1 MFREQQ
7 DRKLGQKLSAS
18 FDSAGNA
25 GLKETP
31 TTNLHSALQLI
42 QPSEKTD
49 LCARHERSATRISD
63 LISSD
68 FLRHA
73 TLKSNYRFNLVIP
86 EKKSRP
92 TRNGEIRRI
101 EAFGQDS
108 ANSSDDSCRE
118 ITSSH
123 LLNKEAEHPKNQT
136 LLEYYE
142 TICQTFF
149 TSKNKF
155 KDQGSQAANQ
165 EEQKARGTVEEPLE
179 LPDPQKLLEEAKKSA
194 ASSKKFIRLIHGLS
208 PAKSAPFIK
217 LVEQE
222 MANLIQNE
230 NTCYIVKYFLK
241 VSEPARQMATSICS
255 SSLELML
262 EKQHTSRV
270 VYTLCNNSGDFREI
284 LLGLFRRKMLRLISS
299 LAGAILLSLL
309 IQNVEDSS
317 KYYFVFEELRKNHDL
332 IRTEYFGR
340 AFASFMTFC
349 PADLLD
355 EIAKIFRKNLL
366 FMVHNIYGNHLL
378 QIFFERQNATGMR
391 LCESILKKIC
401 NKAVV
406 RKYSRY
412 VLLKA
417 ILSDSKGDFTQEIL
431 ALTFENQQLLE
442 SIVQKK
448 MSSMILL
455 LCLAK
460 CKSAAV
466 LSRYLGSLN
475 RIQKKMES
483 HNGSKQAFEEFFK
496 ELETFKSRINR
507 SMD

>member
-1 MFREQQ
+1 MIRAQEDQ
-7 DRKLGQKLSAS
+7 KLGPTQISSLE
-18 FDSAGNA
+18 SAGKA
-25 GLKETP
+25 ALKESFTSS
-31 TTNLHSALQLI
+31 LHFTLQPI
-42 QPSEKTD
+42 QPSRKLD
-49 LCARHERSATRISD
+49 LPAPHARSITRISE

-68 FLRHA
+68 YLRHA
-73 TLKSNYRFNLVIP
+73 SLKSNYRFNLVIP
-86 EKKSRP
+86 ETKVRP
-92 TRNGEIRRI
+92 IRSGEFRGLK
-101 EAFGQDS
+101 AFGRDS
-108 ANSSDDSCRE
+108 ANSSGDSCEE
-118 ITSSH
+118 IKTSL
-123 LLNKEAEHPKNQT
+123 LLNKESQAPKNLT
-136 LLEYYE
+136 LQEQYE
-142 TICQTFF
+142 NICQGFF

-165 EEQKARGTVEEPLE
+165 EEQRARGVVEEPLE
-179 LPDPQKLLEEAKKSA
+179 LPDPTKLLEEAKKSA
-194 ASSKKFIRLIHGLS
+194 ASAKKFIRLIHGLS
-208 PAKSAPFIK
+208 PVKSAPFIK

-222 MANLIQNE
+222 MGALIQNE

-241 VSEPARQMATSICS
+241 VSEPARHMATSICS
-255 SSLELML
+255 SSIELML

-270 VYTLCNNSGDFREI
+270 VYTLCNNSAEFREI
-284 LLGLFRRKMLRLISS
+284 LLGLFRSNMLRLISS

-309 IQNVEDSS
+309 IQNVEEPS
-317 KYYFVFEELRKNHDL
+317 KYHFVFGELRKNHDL

-378 QIFFERQNATGMR
+378 QIFFERQNPTGMR
-391 LCESILKKIC
+391 LCESVLKKIC

-431 ALTFENQQLLE
+431 ALTFENQPLLE

-483 HNGSKQAFEEFFK
+483 HNGSKPAFEEFFK
-496 ELETFKSRINR
+496 ELETFKLRFSQNLE
-507 SMD
+507 

>member
-7 DRKLGQKLSAS
+7 SQNLVHKPATSLESAS
-18 FDSAGNA
+18 MGR
-25 GLKETP
+25 LKGTI
-31 TTNLHSALQLI
+31 TSNLHTFLPSI
-42 QPSEKTD
+42 QPSGKTD
-49 LCARHERSATRISD
+49 LSAQHEGSATRISD
-63 LISSD
+63 LISCD
-68 FLRHA
+68 FLKHA
-73 TLKSNYRFNLVIP
+73 SLKSNYRFNLVIP
-86 EKKSRP
+86 ENKGRPSRS
-92 TRNGEIRRI
+92 GEISRI
-101 EAFGQDS
+101 EAFGRDS

-118 ITSSH
+118 LKSSH
-123 LLNKEAEHPKNQT
+123 LLNKEAEALKNQT
-136 LLEYYE
+136 LLEQYE
-142 TICQTFF
+142 TICQGFF

-179 LPDPQKLLEEAKKSA
+179 LPDPEKLLEEARKSA

-208 PAKSAPFIK
+208 PAKSAPFIQ

-222 MANLIQNE
+222 MASLIQNE

-241 VSEPARQMATSICS
+241 VSEPARLIATSICS

-270 VYTLCNNSGDFREI
+270 VYTLCNNSADFREI

-317 KYYFVFEELRKNHDL
+317 KYYFVFEELRRNHDL

-378 QIFFERQNATGMR
+378 QIFFERQNPTGMR

-431 ALTFENQQLLE
+431 VLTFENQALLE

-483 HNGSKQAFEEFFK
+483 HNGSKPAFEEFFK
-496 ELETFKSRINR
+496 ELETFKSRFNR
-507 SMD
+507 NLE

>member
-1 MFREQQ
+1 MLREQQ
-7 DRKLGQKLSAS
+7 DQQLGQTPATS
-18 FDSAGNA
+18 FEFAGKADLRATMTSNF
-25 GLKETP
+25 
-31 TTNLHSALQLI
+31 HSTLQLI
-42 QPSEKTD
+42 QPFGKID
-49 LCARHERSATRISD
+49 LYAQHERSLTRVSD

-68 FLRHA
+68 YLRHA
-73 TLKSNYRFNLVIP
+73 SLKSNYRFNLVIP

-92 TRNGEIRRI
+92 IRSGDICRL
-101 EAFGQDS
+101 EAFGRDS
-108 ANSSDDSCRE
+108 ANSSDGSSRDVK
-118 ITSSH
+118 SSH
-123 LLNKEAEHPKNQT
+123 LLNSQTETPKKQT
-136 LLEYYE
+136 LLEHYE
-142 TICQTFF
+142 AICQAFF

-155 KDQGSQAANQ
+155 KDQGSQAAKQ

-179 LPDPQKLLEEAKKSA
+179 LPDPEKMLDEAKKSA
-194 ASSKKFIRLIHGLS
+194 ASSKKFIRFIHGLS
-208 PAKSAPFIK
+208 PVKSAPFIK

-241 VSEPARQMATSICS
+241 VSDPARQMATSICS

-270 VYTLCNNSGDFREI
+270 VYTLCNNSADFREI

-309 IQNVEDSS
+309 IQNVEDPS
-317 KYYFVFEELRKNHDL
+317 KYQFVFEELRRNNDL
-332 IRTEYFGR
+332 IKTEYFGR

-378 QIFFERQNATGMR
+378 QIFFERQNTTGMR

-417 ILSDSKGDFTQEIL
+417 ILCDSKGDFTQEIL
-431 ALTFENQQLLE
+431 AHTFENQALLE

-460 CKSAAV
+460 SKSAAL

-483 HNGSKQAFEEFFK
+483 QNGSKSAFEEFFK
-496 ELETFKSRINR
+496 ELETFKSRCDRNLH
-507 SMD
+507 

>member
-1 MFREQQ
+1 MLREQQ
-7 DRKLGQKLSAS
+7 DRRLGQTPSVS
-18 FDSAGNA
+18 FDYAGET
-25 GLKETP
+25 GLKET
-31 TTNLHSALQLI
+31 TTGNLHSNLQLI
-42 QPSEKTD
+42 QPTQKTD
-49 LCARHERSATRISD
+49 LLARHEGSVTRITD

-73 TLKSNYRFNLVIP
+73 SLKSNYRFNLVIP
-86 EKKSRP
+86 EKTSRP
-92 TRNGEIRRI
+92 IRSGEIRRLVT
-101 EAFGQDS
+101 FGRDS

-118 ITSSH
+118 LSSSH
-123 LLNKEAEHPKNQT
+123 LLNNEAEAPKNQT
-136 LLEYYE
+136 LLEHYE
-142 TICQTFF
+142 TICQGFF

-165 EEQKARGTVEEPLE
+165 EEQRARGTVEEPLE
-179 LPDPQKLLEEAKKSA
+179 LPDPAKLLEEAKKSA

-222 MANLIQNE
+222 MADLIQNE

-241 VSEPARQMATSICS
+241 VSEPARLMATSICS

-270 VYTLCNNSGDFREI
+270 VYTLCNNSAGFRDI

-378 QIFFERQNATGMR
+378 QIFFERQNTTGMR
-391 LCESILKKIC
+391 LCETILKKIC

-417 ILSDSKGDFTQEIL
+417 ILSDAKGDFTQEIL

-483 HNGSKQAFEEFFK
+483 HNGSKPAFEEFFK
-496 ELETFKSRINR
+496 ELETFKSRFTRN
-507 SMD
+507 MD